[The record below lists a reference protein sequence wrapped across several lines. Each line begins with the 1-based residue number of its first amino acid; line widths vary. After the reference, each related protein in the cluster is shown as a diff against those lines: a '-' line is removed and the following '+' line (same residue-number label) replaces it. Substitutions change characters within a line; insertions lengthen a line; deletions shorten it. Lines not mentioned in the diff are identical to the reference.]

1 MKKLLLALLCVWLGS
16 AGATSA
22 QSRIDTT
29 GGRYYRPIFANITRT
44 QDVTY
49 GAATDFLGSNQNLRL
64 DVYQP
69 TGDTVRRRP
78 LLVFAHGGGFVSG
91 NKNDADVVELCTRFA
106 RMGYVTASIDYRLLF
121 LPFDTVN
128 IGRAAIR
135 ATQDMRAAVRF
146 FRRDAATARTYR
158 IHSDFIYAGGSS
170 AGAFMALQTGY
181 LDKAAEVPAY
191 IGLAD
196 LGGLE
201 GNSGNPGYSS
211 AVRGVINLCGA
222 LGRPAWIEPG
232 NVPLVSLHGTADAV
246 VPYGAGTVGGGLPP
260 QKVYGSSIL
269 HARAT
274 AVGIV
279 NRLYTFKRAG
289 HVPYSG
295 SSATAMAYMDT
306 TTRVVRDFLRPLLR
320 QPAVV
325 TATKSAAGTT
335 PQAYPVPATG
345 TVQLQWPAALA
356 FRPQPVEVLD
366 ATGRVVRRLRWEQP
380 TLLIRREALP
390 AGTYLV
396 RAPGLVARRIV
407 FE

>member
-1 MKKLLLALLCVWLGS
+1 
-16 AGATSA
+16 
-22 QSRIDTT
+22 
-29 GGRYYRPIFANITRT
+29 
-44 QDVTY
+44 
-49 GAATDFLGSNQNLRL
+49 
-64 DVYQP
+64 
-69 TGDTVRRRP
+69 
-78 LLVFAHGGGFVSG
+78 
-91 NKNDADVVELCTRFA
+91 
-106 RMGYVTASIDYRLLF
+106 
-121 LPFDTVN
+121 
-128 IGRAAIR
+128 
-135 ATQDMRAAVRF
+135 
-146 FRRDAATARTYR
+146 
-158 IHSDFIYAGGSS
+158 
-170 AGAFMALQTGY
+170 MALQTGY
-181 LDKAAEVPAY
+181 LDKASEVPAY

-211 AVRGVINLCGA
+211 TVRGVINLCGA

-274 AVGIV
+274 TVGIV

-295 SSATAMAYMDT
+295 GSAAALAYMDT

-325 TATKSAAGTT
+325 TAAKSVAATT
-335 PQAYPVPATG
+335 PQAYPVPAAG
-345 TVQLQWPAALA
+345 MVRLQWPAALV
-356 FRPQPVEVLD
+356 FRPQPVEVVD

-380 TLLIRREALP
+380 TLLIRRESLP

-396 RAPGLVARRIV
+396 RVPELAVRRIV